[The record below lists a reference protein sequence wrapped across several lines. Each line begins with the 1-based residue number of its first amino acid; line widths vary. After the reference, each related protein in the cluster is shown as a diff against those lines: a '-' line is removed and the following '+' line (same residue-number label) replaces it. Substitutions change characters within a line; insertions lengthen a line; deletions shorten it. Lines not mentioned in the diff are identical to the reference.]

1 MFRALYDWTLR
12 MAGHRH
18 AIRYMGAVSFAESS
32 FFPIPPDVMLV
43 PMVLARRDQA
53 YWIATVCTVT
63 SVLGGMLGY
72 MIGYFLWESVGQSLA
87 SLYGM
92 SAGIDEFRHKFA
104 EYGAAI
110 VLLKGLTPIP
120 FKLVTIAS
128 GIAAFNF
135 PLFVLCA
142 VITRGARF
150 FFLAWLLR
158 RYGEPVQAFIEKRL
172 TLVSWLFLAALV
184 GGFALVALL

>member
-1 MFRALYDWTLR
+1 MFRKLYDWVLR

-18 AIRYMGAVSFAESS
+18 AVRYMGAVSFAESS
-32 FFPIPPDVMLV
+32 FFPIPPDVMVV

-63 SVLGGMLGY
+63 SVLGGVLGY
-72 MIGYFLWESVGQSLA
+72 AIGYFLYDSLGQLLIR
-87 SLYGM
+87 LYGM
-92 SAGIDEFRHKFA
+92 QEGIEEFRHWFA
-104 EYGAAI
+104 TYGAAI
-110 VLLKGLTPIP
+110 VLLKGFTPIP

-128 GIAAFNF
+128 GFAAFNF

-150 FFLAWLLR
+150 FLLAWALKR
-158 RYGEPVQAFIEKRL
+158 WGEPVQAFIEKRL
-172 TLVSWLFLAALV
+172 TLVSWLFLIVLI